1 MALTCDNAD
10 NNRTMIDELARL
22 IPTFQGDG
30 MRVRC
35 FGHVLNLVVKV
46 IASALLFQSWMYR

>member
-10 NNRTMIDELARL
+10 NNMTMITELEKQ
-22 IPTFQGDG
+22 IPGYRGHD

-35 FGHVLNLVVKV
+35 FGHVLSLIVKV
-46 IASALLFQSWMYR
+46 PFFQVFFSDVLG